1 MNQSFDIQEMWKN
14 SCLLTR
20 LVAVSLNASES
31 AGTIIK
37 CVMTSGDLK
46 IVDKNLDGLKKDL
59 QTEADRSA
67 QAAIEMKLIS
77 AFGNKLQIVGEEE
90 LPLSYSQTSQDEHR
104 GFELSESMS
113 EVLLMDKCVQEDLR
127 SLNIED
133 LTVWVDPLDG
143 TSEFVRAQNDPSLL
157 EQVTVLIGI
166 TYKGRPIAGV
176 IHQPYYNLLSDS
188 KVGRSIWG
196 INGVGVFGINTCKES
211 PSSGP
216 FAVTTASH
224 SNEMVDTALKAL
236 QEKNLIR
243 EFRRVG
249 GAGFKVLCCL
259 EGAAAYVFA
268 SGGCK
273 KWDTAAPEAV
283 LTAAGGTLTDIS
295 GFPLLYEK
303 NGQMQ
308 NSHGVL
314 ATASWINH
322 QTFVSVIPQHVK
334 DSLFQRG

>member
-104 GFELSESMS
+104 GFELSESM
-113 EVLLMDKCVQEDLR
+113 
-127 SLNIED
+127 
-133 LTVWVDPLDG
+133 
-143 TSEFVRAQNDPSLL
+143 SLL

-314 ATASWINH
+314 ATAPWINH

>member
-37 CVMTSGDLK
+37 CVMT
-46 IVDKNLDGLKKDL
+46 
-59 QTEADRSA
+59 SA

-104 GFELSESMS
+104 GFELSESMRK
-113 EVLLMDKCVQEDLR
+113 VLLVDKCVQEDLR
-127 SLNIED
+127 SLTIED
-133 LTVWVDPLDG
+133 VLTVWVDPLDG

-176 IHQPYYNLLSDS
+176 IHQPYYNLLSDP

-196 INGVGVFGINTCKES
+196 IKGVGVFGINTCK
-211 PSSGP
+211 
-216 FAVTTASH
+216 
-224 SNEMVDTALKAL
+224 
-236 QEKNLIR
+236 
-243 EFRRVG
+243 
-249 GAGFKVLCCL
+249 
-259 EGAAAYVFA
+259 
-268 SGGCK
+268 
-273 KWDTAAPEAV
+273 
-283 LTAAGGTLTDIS
+283 
-295 GFPLLYEK
+295 
-303 NGQMQ
+303 
-308 NSHGVL
+308 
-314 ATASWINH
+314 
-322 QTFVSVIPQHVK
+322 
-334 DSLFQRG
+334 